1 MTRTQALAIALPL
14 LLTAAGSAYADPP
27 QPKIVVLD
35 RRAIMSFTKAGQ
47 DIAKQMQ
54 AYSNQAKNELSSR
67 GKALQN
73 EGRNLQQQVAILAP
87 DLKAKKL
94 AEFQAREQGLQAE
107 VQRKDEQMRIAYAQ
121 AQQTMEQKLGPI
133 LQQIVKERGA
143 NLVLDKQAV
152 VFAPA
157 AGGFDITADCIKR
170 LDQQI
175 PALKLNFNVSAA
187 SVAAAQK
194 K

>member
-1 MTRTQALAIALPL
+1 MTRPRALALALPFL
-14 LLTAAGSAYADPP
+14 LAATAAYADPP
-27 QPKIVVLD
+27 PPKIVVLD
-35 RRAIMSFTKAGQ
+35 RAAIMTFSKAGQ

-54 AYSNQAKNELSSR
+54 AYSNQAKNELAAR

-94 AEFQAREQGLQAE
+94 ADFQAREQALQGE
-107 VQRKDEQMRIAYAQ
+107 VQKKDEQMRIAFAQ
-121 AQQTMEQKLGPI
+121 ARQIMEGKLGPI
-133 LQQIVKERGA
+133 LQQLVKERGA

-152 VFAPA
+152 VFAPSA
-157 AGGFDITADCIKR
+157 QGFDITGDAIKR
-170 LDQQI
+170 LDQQM
-175 PALKLNFNVSAA
+175 PSLKVNFNVSAPP
-187 SVAAAQK
+187 QK